1 MGYDTLVYSGQD
13 NRIDDDSNLAANI
26 VNRGIVSSLQNGIR
40 SNSSMYA
47 WGTIKIVYYLA
58 LFDIEATVLLI

>member
-40 SNSSMYA
+40 SNSSISNSPA
-47 WGTIKIVYYLA
+47 DIIELA
-58 LFDIEATVLLI
+58 SLTDAACANTDQ